1 NHGLLAI
8 RPEGESASIVW
19 RENVSIPEVPSP
31 LLYNG
36 RIYLVRNGGVVT
48 CLDAA
53 SGKLIFRARV
63 GAPGAYFASPI
74 AAAGR
79 VYVASSEGVVTVFA
93 AGKDQLEGLARNDLG
108 EKRVSAP
115 GNRREKTF
123 IPHYI

>member
-63 GAPGAYFASPI
+63 GVPGAYFASPV

-79 VYVASSEGVVTVFA
+79 VYVASSEGVVSVFA
-93 AGKDQLEGLARNDLG
+93 AGEGQLGVFPRKERWGGIGL
-108 EKRVSAP
+108 
-115 GNRREKTF
+115 
-123 IPHYI
+123 